1 METVKVR
8 EKKGA
13 LVDIQNI
20 KQDLGLTILIL
31 IVFLAFG
38 VLIVYPFIR
47 LGLIPKLSTWIQAF
61 TDKGVH
67 TAFRNTMFSSVLAT
81 TTTTILGFAFAYAM
95 NYTDIKGKKIF
106 RVIALLPNMAP
117 SVMTGL
123 SFIILFGR
131 RGLITYSLLG
141 LTINPYGWI
150 GLWVVQ
156 SIAFFPLAY
165 ITISGVL
172 KSISPNVEL
181 AAQNL
186 GASGF
191 RLFRTVTLQLA
202 MPGIISAYLLV
213 FINTLADF
221 GNPMLIG
228 GSHRTL
234 ATLAYATVTGN
245 WDLPLAAA
253 LSLLLVIPSIG
264 MFLLQKHY
272 LNKKSY
278 VTITGKP
285 SSGLTR
291 NFLSKPVKYG
301 LFTFCV
307 MICGLITLIIGAVF
321 VFSITK
327 TFGVDYTLTTKHLY
341 EGIINSY
348 PMRNSWKFSVI
359 AAISTSIIGVILAFL
374 NTRKKFPG
382 RNVIDFVAML
392 PVSLPG
398 TFIGL
403 SLVIAFNQ
411 GPLKLTG
418 TAAIIIIGMVI
429 RQIPV
434 GYRNAIAGFKQIDK
448 SIEEAG
454 TNLGGSSFHIFRTI
468 VLPMLKNQ
476 ISITLVYSF
485 MKCMNTLSTV
495 IFLISPK
502 HNVAAVSI
510 LSLADHGFYGVAS
523 ATAIGM
529 MAIIL
534 LTFGVAKLI
543 LKDNINIFDL

>member
-1 METVKVR
+1 MEKSQIK
-8 EKKGA
+8 EKKGIA
-13 LVDIQNI
+13 MEIKNIIQDPSLV
-20 KQDLGLTILIL
+20 ILL
-31 IVFLAFG
+31 IFVFLTFG
-38 VLIVYPFIR
+38 LVIVYPFLK
-47 LGLIPKLSTWIQAF
+47 LGLIPDAGVWKKAF
-61 TDKGVH
+61 TDKGVFI
-67 TAFRNTMFSSVLAT
+67 AFRNTMFSSLLAST
-81 TTTTILGFAFAYAM
+81 TTIILGFAFAYAM
-95 NYTDIKGKKIF
+95 NYSDIPGKKIF

-123 SFIILFGR
+123 SFIMLFGR
-131 RGLITYSLLG
+131 RGIITYKLLG
-141 LTINPYGWI
+141 LTIDPYGWI
-150 GLWVVQ
+150 GLWIVQ

-172 KSISPNVEL
+172 RSISPNVEL
-181 AAQNL
+181 SAQNL

-202 MPGIISAYLLV
+202 TPGIASAFLLV
-213 FINTLADF
+213 FISSLADF
-221 GNPMLIG
+221 GNPMLIAG
-228 GSHRTL
+228 NYRTL

-253 LSLLLVIPSIG
+253 LSLLLVIPSITI
-264 MFLLQKHY
+264 FFIQKYY
-272 LNKKSY
+272 LDKKSF

-285 SSGLTR
+285 TSGLQR
-291 NFLSKPVKYG
+291 NFISNPVKYG
-301 LFTFCV
+301 LFIYCV
-307 MICGLITLIIGAVF
+307 FICFTIVLIVGAVLAF
-321 VFSITK
+321 AVTK
-327 TFGVDYTLTTKHLY
+327 TFGVDYTLTTSHLY

-359 AAISTSIIGVILAFL
+359 AAVTTSIIGVVLAYL
-374 NTRKKFPG
+374 NVRKRFPG
-382 RNVIDFVAML
+382 RNIIDFLAML

-411 GPLKLTG
+411 RPLLLTG
-418 TAAIIIIGMVI
+418 TSIIVIIGMII

-434 GYRNAIAGFKQIDK
+434 GYRNSIAGFKQIDK

-454 TNLGGSSFHIFRTI
+454 TNLGGSSTHVFRTI

-476 ISITLVYSF
+476 ISITFVYSF

-502 HNVAAVSI
+502 YTVASVTI

-529 MAIIL
+529 MITIL
-534 LTFGVAKLI
+534 ATFGLFKLI
-543 LKDNINIFDL
+543 LRDNINIFDL